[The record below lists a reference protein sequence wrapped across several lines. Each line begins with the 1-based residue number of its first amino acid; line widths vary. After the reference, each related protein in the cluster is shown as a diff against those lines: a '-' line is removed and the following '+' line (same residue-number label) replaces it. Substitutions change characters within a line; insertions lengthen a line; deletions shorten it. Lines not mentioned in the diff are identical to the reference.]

1 MKQITG
7 IRGRAIPLRGNDIDL
22 GAIGVRLRQNLQ
34 PYAVPRAI
42 HVLPAFPQNAN
53 GKVDR
58 RALLGLL
65 NV

>member
-1 MKQITG
+1 VI
-7 IRGRAIPLRGNDIDL
+7 GNDIDL

-34 PYAVPRAI
+34 PYAVPRTI